1 MDALEQFVLPC
12 FWAFLACAG
21 FAVVFN
27 IHGLGILICCAGGAL
42 GWLSYLVMLDRG
54 FNDFLS
60 ALAAGL
66 VISAWSE
73 AMARIRK
80 CPVTGYLLVAF
91 FPLVPGGG
99 IYYAMDHAIRGEMT
113 EFANT
118 LMHTLEFSGALALGV
133 FLVSSAMRMVTS
145 AKIRRRTRHRG
156 NG

>member
-1 MDALEQFVLPC
+1 MELWQQYVLPC

-42 GWLSYLVMLDRG
+42 GWLSYLLMLAWG
-54 FNDFLS
+54 GNDFLA
-60 ALAAGL
+60 ALAAGV

-73 AMARIRK
+73 AMARLRK

-113 EFANT
+113 EFAQT

-133 FLVSSAMRMVTS
+133 FLVSSAMRMVTA
-145 AKIRRRTRHRG
+145 AKMRKLERRAKR
-156 NG
+156 

>member
-1 MDALEQFVLPC
+1 MELWQQYVLPC

-42 GWLSYLVMLDRG
+42 GWLSYLLMLAWG
-54 FNDFLS
+54 GNDFLA
-60 ALAAGL
+60 ALVAGV

-73 AMARIRK
+73 AMARLRK

-113 EFANT
+113 EFAQT

-133 FLVSSAMRMVTS
+133 FLVSSAMRMVTA
-145 AKIRRRTRHRG
+145 AKMRKLERRAKR
-156 NG
+156 